1 LFALFAGVLIAD
13 RVTKILAERS
23 LSMGNPVEVI
33 PGFFQLTLVHNT
45 GMAFGLLASASIPG
59 KAWLLTAVSAGLL
72 VAIVWFAWRAGPLT
86 TMTTVGIVAMLSGAV
101 GNILDRLLYGYVV
114 DFFDFYVGSAHWPA
128 FNIADAMIC
137 TGVGLLVIESVRD
150 LRREAGAAGQG
161 DLSEG

>member
-1 LFALFAGVLIAD
+1 MFALFAGVVIAD

-45 GMAFGLLASASIPG
+45 GMAFGLLGSASIPG

-86 TMTTVGIVAMLSGAV
+86 TMTTVGIVSMLAGAI
-101 GNILDRLLYGYVV
+101 GNILDRLFYGYVV
-114 DFFDFYVGSAHWPA
+114 DFFDFYVGGAHWPA

-137 TGVGLLVIESVRD
+137 TGVGLLILESVRD
-150 LRREAGAAGQG
+150 LRREARGTGQE

>member
-1 LFALFAGVLIAD
+1 
-13 RVTKILAERS
+13 
-23 LSMGNPVEVI
+23 
-33 PGFFQLTLVHNT
+33 
-45 GMAFGLLASASIPG
+45 
-59 KAWLLTAVSAGLL
+59 
-72 VAIVWFAWRAGPLT
+72 
-86 TMTTVGIVAMLSGAV
+86 MTTVGIVAMLSGAV

-150 LRREAGAAGQG
+150 LRREAGAAGQE

>member
-1 LFALFAGVLIAD
+1 MFALFAGVLIAD

-33 PGFFQLTLVHNT
+33 PGLFQLTLVHNT
-45 GMAFGLLASASIPG
+45 GMAFGLLSSASIPG

-86 TMTTVGIVAMLSGAV
+86 TMTTVGIVAMLAGAI

-137 TGVGLLVIESVRD
+137 TGVGLLILESVRD
-150 LRREAGAAGQG
+150 LRQEAGRAGQ
-161 DLSEG
+161 EG